1 MLLIL
6 SILFYLSNKKFSKIN
21 FRFVDKCPIFL
32 FFFNKIFNKIFFIS
46 NKTSFFP
53 NKNLPFNTF
62 SAIYNS
68 IRSACFLVKSFICL
82 QIKNIPDF
90 ATLQNPFQNSEVAF
104 ARVQKCFSAGFYHF
118 AAVFC
123 PFFSTVVAFA
133 RQKKPK
139 KGQIVGFATLQKP
152 VQGKKTTFAHE
163 QKPFPTVG
171 SGFCKLSKVTPAG

>member
-123 PFFSTVVAFA
+123 PFFLRLWHLQGKKSPKRDKLWVLQPCKNRFREKKRPLLMNKSRS
-133 RQKKPK
+133 RQS
-139 KGQIVGFATLQKP
+139 GVGFASFQK
-152 VQGKKTTFAHE
+152 
-163 QKPFPTVG
+163 
-171 SGFCKLSKVTPAG
+171 